1 MSQDI
6 PWTKTLGARLGGVT
20 LALLAV
26 LLLLILANLY
36 TLRSVRGNAASMALF
51 AEGRMLAYQ
60 ALHLANRLAQ
70 EGGEEARKALA
81 DDLRGAMER
90 MDRRFDILQRG
101 DGDRV
106 PAITDRQVLDGIR
119 ERQGQWEKSK
129 RDLETILEASAKEK
143 GPPAGRPDTAAALAS
158 LEKALPTEAKDIE
171 NGLGAYQNLLDRQI
185 FWFQVVLALFG
196 ALVVAAVAL
205 VLWIGRGITARTRV
219 LAQTADRI
227 AAGDLTLT
235 AGVRGS
241 DEVAVLGQAF
251 NTMTGNLRTTI
262 DAERQR
268 RARIEKLLEQIRE
281 ATNRLAAAS
290 AEILASTTEQA
301 AGAQEQAAAVA
312 QTVATVDQVTQTSD
326 QTAERARGVGHAVE
340 RTREVS
346 RAGRQAVEESIAALE
361 KLREQVEATAGN
373 IMALAEQA
381 QQIGEIIAA
390 VNDIAEQTNLLALNA
405 AIEASRAGEHGR
417 GFAVVAGEVK
427 ALADQSKKA
436 TAQVRQILGEIQK
449 ATHTAVLSTEEVTK
463 GVAGAARVTGQAGET
478 IAALS
483 ETLGEAAQASA
494 QIMAS
499 AGQQATGMAQI
510 HQAMKNIDQ
519 VSRQNLVATKQVEEA
534 AQNLNALGT
543 QLAELS
549 AE

>member
-6 PWTKTLGARLGGVT
+6 PWSRTLGARLGGVT

-26 LLLLILANLY
+26 LLLLVLANLY

-60 ALHLANRLAQ
+60 ALDLADRLAQ
-70 EGGEEARKALA
+70 EGGEQARKALA
-81 DDLRGAMER
+81 DDLRATMER

-119 ERQGQWEKSK
+119 TRQGHWEKSK
-129 RDLETILEASAKEK
+129 RDLETLLEASAKEK
-143 GPPAGRPDTAAALAS
+143 GRLADRPDTAAVLAS
-158 LEKALPTEAKDIE
+158 LEAALPAEAKEIDE
-171 NGLGAYQNLLDRQI
+171 GLRRYQDLLDGEI
-185 FWFQVVLALFG
+185 TSFQVFLALVG
-196 ALVVAAVAL
+196 AFVLAAVAV
-205 VLWIGRGITARTRV
+205 VLWIARGVTGRTRL
-219 LAQTADRI
+219 LAQTANRI

-241 DEVAVLGQAF
+241 DELALLGRAF
-251 NTMTGNLRTTI
+251 NTMTTNLRTTI

-268 RARIEKLLEQIRE
+268 RARIEKLLGQIRE
-281 ATNRLAAAS
+281 ATNRLGAAS
-290 AEILASTTEQA
+290 AEILASTAEQA
-301 AGAQEQAAAVA
+301 AGAQEQAAAVS
-312 QTVATVDQVTQTSD
+312 QTVATVDQVTQTAD
-326 QTAERARGVGHAVE
+326 QATERARGVGQAVE
-340 RTREVS
+340 RTGEVG
-346 RAGRQAVEESIAALE
+346 RAGRQVVEQSISALDGV
-361 KLREQVEATAGN
+361 KEQVEATAAN

-405 AIEASRAGEHGR
+405 AIEAARAGEHGK

-463 GVAGAARVTGQAGET
+463 GVAGAARVAGQAGET
-478 IAALS
+478 IQALS
-483 ETLGEAAQASA
+483 ETLADAAQAAA

-499 AGQQATGMAQI
+499 AAQQATGMAQI

-519 VSRQNLVATKQVEEA
+519 VSRQNLVATKQVEQA

-543 QLAELS
+543 QLTELS
-549 AE
+549 TE

>member
-6 PWTKTLGARLGGVT
+6 PWSKTLGARLGGVT

-26 LLLLILANLY
+26 LLLLVLANLY
-36 TLRSVRGNAASMALF
+36 TLRSVRGYAASMALF

-60 ALHLANRLAQ
+60 TLHLANRLAQ
-70 EGGEEARKALA
+70 EGTEEARKPLA
-81 DDLRGAMER
+81 DELRTAMER
-90 MDRRFDILQRG
+90 MDRRFEALQKG

-106 PAITDRQVLDGIR
+106 PAIADRQILDGIR
-119 ERQGQWEKSK
+119 TRQGHWEKTR
-129 RDLETILEASAKEK
+129 RDLETLLQASAKEK
-143 GPPAGRPDTAAALAS
+143 GPLVGRPDTAAALAS
-158 LEKALPTEAKDIE
+158 LETALPTEAKDIE
-171 NGLGAYQNLLDRQI
+171 EGLGNYQNLLDSQVL
-185 FWFQVVLALFG
+185 WFQVFLGLFG
-196 ALVVAAVAL
+196 AFVLAAVAV
-205 VLWIGRGITARTRV
+205 VLWIARGVAGRTRV
-219 LAQTADRI
+219 LAQTANRI

-235 AGVRGS
+235 AAVRGG
-241 DEVAVLGQAF
+241 DELALLGQAF

-268 RARIEKLLEQIRE
+268 RARIEKLLGQIRE
-281 ATNRLAAAS
+281 ATTRLAAAS

-301 AGAQEQAAAVA
+301 AGAQEQAAAVS

-326 QTAERARGVGHAVE
+326 QAAERARGVGQAVE
-340 RTREVS
+340 RTGEVS
-346 RAGRQAVEESIAALE
+346 RAGRQVVEESITALDR
-361 KLREQVEATAGN
+361 LREQVEATAGN
-373 IMALAEQA
+373 ILALAEQA

-390 VNDIAEQTNLLALNA
+390 VTDIAEQTNLLALNA

-436 TAQVRQILGEIQK
+436 TGQVRQILGEIQK

-463 GVAGAARVTGQAGET
+463 GVAGAARVAGQAGET
-478 IAALS
+478 ITALS
-483 ETLGEAAQASA
+483 ETLAEAAQAAA

-499 AGQQATGMAQI
+499 ASQQATGMAQI
-510 HQAMKNIDQ
+510 HQAMRNIDQ
-519 VSRQNLVATKQVEEA
+519 VSRQNLVATKQVEQA